1 MHTYTDWRRHYELP
15 DNAETRR
22 EYAEYV
28 EALQALRA
36 ASERKGVS
44 A

>member
-1 MHTYTDWRRHYELP
+1 MHSYQEWRRHYDLP

-22 EYAEYV
+22 EYAEYC
-28 EALQALRA
+28 EAFQALQGIA
-36 ASERKGVS
+36 EREVS

>member
-1 MHTYTDWRRHYELP
+1 MHTYQDWRRHYELP

-22 EYAEYV
+22 EYAEYC
-28 EALQALRA
+28 EALQALPA
-36 ASERKGVS
+36 ISEREVS

>member
-1 MHTYTDWRRHYELP
+1 MHTYTEWRHHYGLA

-28 EALQALRA
+28 EALQALQGIA
-36 ASERKGVS
+36 EREVS